1 VRFVVLTSIVV
12 TVATATALAQPDQ
25 LCQVDDR
32 SLDSASVPADKDL
45 DRRPGPTPLVATPV
59 APPVIEPFLTDG
71 IPVVLD
77 ELQDA
82 QITTVVIAFAP
93 KTSPPRARWF

>member
-1 VRFVVLTSIVV
+1 LTSIVV

-32 SLDSASVPADKDL
+32 SLDSAAAPADNDL
-45 DRRPGPTPLVATPV
+45 DRRPSPTPLVATPV
-59 APPVIEPFLTDG
+59 EPPVLEPLVTDG

-82 QITTVVIAFAP
+82 QFTAVVIAFAP

>member
-12 TVATATALAQPDQ
+12 TAATATALAQPDQ

-32 SLDSASVPADKDL
+32 SLDSASSPVDNDQG
-45 DRRPGPTPLVATPV
+45 RRPGTTPLAATP
-59 APPVIEPFLTDG
+59 AEPPLVEPLLADP

-82 QITTVVIAFAP
+82 QITAVVIAFAP
-93 KTSPPRARWF
+93 KTSPPAARWF